1 MWHVWGKQ
9 MYTEFGLE
17 NLKDKDRLEDTGTE
31 EWIIFKLLK
40 KYDQVRERIIRGTTR
55 TRKGLL

>member
-17 NLKDKDRLEDTGTE
+17 NLKEKDRLEDTGTE
-31 EWIIFKLLK
+31 EWIIFKLLQ
-40 KYDQVRERIIRGTTR
+40 KYDQVHERIIRGTTR